1 MDRIMTKAIKI
12 GSRIIGG
19 GFPLAIQSMTT
30 TKTEDI
36 QATVKQILELEDL
49 GCEIIRVTANSREAA
64 LAIKEIKK
72 QINIP
77 LVADIHF
84 DAEMALLA
92 LESGADKIRINP
104 GNMPL
109 KALDEILA
117 LAQKKEAAI
126 RIGIN
131 SGSLEKEFLD
141 QYGVSVEA
149 MLESMKKYV
158 SYFESKAFENIVLSA
173 KASDVALTVAVNEE
187 LGKLFTYPL
196 HLGVTEA
203 GIYETAVIKSAIGI
217 GSLLL
222 KGYGDT
228 IRVSITGDPKQE
240 IPVAKN
246 ILKVLGL
253 RSGINI
259 ISCPTCGRCQMDLD
273 DLASRVSEATRN
285 MDKDLTIAIMGC
297 AVNGPGEARAAD
309 IGIAGG
315 KKSGLLFKKG
325 EIIEKVDEKDL
336 FNRLMEEIKGV
347 HDD

>member
-1 MDRIMTKAIKI
+1 MTKAIKV
-12 GSRIIGG
+12 GNRIIGG
-19 GFPLAIQSMTT
+19 GFPPVIQSMTT

-36 QATVKQILELEDL
+36 EATVKQILELEKL
-49 GCEIIRVTANSREAA
+49 GCEIIRVTANTQKAA
-64 LAIKEIKK
+64 LAIKEIKS
-72 QINIP
+72 QIHIP
-77 LVADIHF
+77 IVADIHF
-84 DAEMALLA
+84 NSKMAILA
-92 LESGADKIRINP
+92 LEAGADKIRINP

-109 KALDEILA
+109 EELDQILA
-117 LAQKKEAAI
+117 LAKEKDVAI

-141 QYGVSVEA
+141 KYGVSTQA

-158 SYFESKAFENIVLSA
+158 AYFESRGFEKIILSA
-173 KASDVALTVAVNEE
+173 KASDVALNVAINEE
-187 LGKLFTYPL
+187 LGKLFSYPL

-203 GIYETAVIKSAIGI
+203 GIYETAIIKSAIGI

-240 IPVAKN
+240 IPVAKE

-253 RSGINI
+253 RSGVNV
-259 ISCPTCGRCQMDLD
+259 ISCPTCGRCEMDLTS
-273 DLASRVSEATRN
+273 LATRVSDAVKD
-285 MDKDLTIAIMGC
+285 MDLDLTIAIMGC

-315 KKSGLLFKKG
+315 KNSALLFKKG
-325 EIIEKVDEKDL
+325 EVIEKVGEEDL
-336 FNRLMEEIKGV
+336 FTRLMEEIKGAK
-347 HDD
+347 DA